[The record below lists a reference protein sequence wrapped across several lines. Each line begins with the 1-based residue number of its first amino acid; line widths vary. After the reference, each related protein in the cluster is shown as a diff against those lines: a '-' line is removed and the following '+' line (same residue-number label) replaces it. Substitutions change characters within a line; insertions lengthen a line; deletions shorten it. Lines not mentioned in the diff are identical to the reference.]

1 VRRLTAV
8 FRESFSAAR
17 SQPVASVLTMVMVAG
32 MVLAVM
38 LTNGR
43 SVGAEKTVL
52 ATIDSAGTRTIV
64 VRAQDGAGITSGVL
78 GRLGRI
84 AGIEWV
90 AAFSSAT
97 DATNSAIPEGEN
109 VPVRY
114 AYGSDLRRLGIPE
127 HSFATNQAAYAS
139 AQALHQL
146 GMPDGAGG
154 VTLSTGAEYSIA
166 GRISTPSYMKSF
178 EPLVLVPQARDDGR
192 SLVNVVV
199 VIVRDADLVSP
210 ISSAIAPLLAPT
222 DPTQVTIQTSQTLAD
237 IHSLVQAQLSTFT
250 RALVLALLGVTG
262 VLVAVIMYGLV
273 TMRRKDFGRRRALG
287 ATKSLIVTLLLIQT
301 GLLALAG
308 IAGGIATA
316 CVLLLVEGDPVPDP
330 DYILALGVLTLAAVL
345 LAALVPALSA
355 SRKEPIR
362 ELRVP

>member
-43 SVGAEKTVL
+43 SVGAEKT
-52 ATIDSAGTRTIV
+52 AGTRTIV

-301 GLLALAG
+301 GLLALA
-308 IAGGIATA
+308 TA